1 MVKKKISTNNE
12 IDLIELIILI
22 YKNKFKIILF
32 IVLSIVLMIMHLSL
46 TKKEVVLPLFES
58 QTEIRSIS
66 TYDEFGYQ
74 IYNNFIRHN
83 SSKVIK
89 YPIKSD
95 NETFIVNEIKLDF
108 DDSSF
113 NTIDK
118 DYLINLFIEK
128 LNDKDFI
135 IKTMRE
141 FKHIKESNIARYAD
155 SFKLSIN
162 ANTKDRDEL
171 LKSKSWLISS
181 KLEAIDKWRDYLFYL
196 EKETNNEVR
205 LYIYKTFQNM
215 IENKKKINKYKI
227 EDIELEIK
235 NTTDEF
241 KIERLKLSR
250 QDILKSRYIE
260 RLIFSFQTT
269 PVLDQK
275 SFAAANILTN
285 STNYNNLSK
294 QTKTNNVPTMLII
307 SIIIGLIIG
316 LFYVIIENSI
326 KKRI

>member
-95 NETFIVNEIKLDF
+95 NETFIVNEVKLDF

-215 IENKKKINKYKI
+215 IENKKK
-227 EDIELEIK
+227 D
-235 NTTDEF
+235 
-241 KIERLKLSR
+241 
-250 QDILKSRYIE
+250 
-260 RLIFSFQTT
+260 
-269 PVLDQK
+269 
-275 SFAAANILTN
+275 
-285 STNYNNLSK
+285 
-294 QTKTNNVPTMLII
+294 
-307 SIIIGLIIG
+307 
-316 LFYVIIENSI
+316 
-326 KKRI
+326 